1 MRQTGPWVV
10 LSPGVIITARLLT
23 WELVPASRPDDL
35 GLVIAA
41 VSWFGVLAALAFL
54 VFGTRRGVILSV
66 VGFALVEAGA
76 TWSAMHGMLADAGAV
91 GVVVFLA
98 AGHAA
103 LVGVLWV
110 LARDV
115 EHLAAVRTRAEIL
128 ETQATTD
135 PLTGI
140 ANRRR
145 LDDELQRMVA
155 SARRYDHPFSVVLV
169 DLDEFK
175 AVNDTHGHDVG
186 DQVLVA
192 TVRRLEEAVREAD
205 LLGRWGGE
213 EFLLLAPMTD
223 HDAACALAE
232 RARRLVASAR
242 IDRPGVHVTASLG
255 VATLGIG
262 RHRPCADATCRPRA
276 VHGQERRT

>member
-1 MRQTGPWVV
+1 M
-10 LSPGVIITARLLT
+10 
-23 WELVPASRPDDL
+23 
-35 GLVIAA
+35 
-41 VSWFGVLAALAFL
+41 
-54 VFGTRRGVILSV
+54 
-66 VGFALVEAGA
+66 
-76 TWSAMHGMLADAGAV
+76 
-91 GVVVFLA
+91 
-98 AGHAA
+98 
-103 LVGVLWV
+103 

-155 SARRYDHPFSVVLV
+155 AARRYDQPCSVVLV

-192 TVRRLEEAVREAD
+192 TVRRLEEACERPTC
-205 LLGRWGGE
+205 W
-213 EFLLLAPMTD
+213 
-223 HDAACALAE
+223 AAGA
-232 RARRLVASAR
+232 ARS
-242 IDRPGVHVTASLG
+242 SS
-255 VATLGIG
+255 
-262 RHRPCADATCRPRA
+262 CSPR
-276 VHGQERRT
+276 